1 MNEKSKKQMADEFK
15 NTVESEPIDSKA
27 LIEAIMEHIPAGMA
41 IADARDLSVPMVS
54 KFGLDLIGHSKE
66 KTPGFSCRKL
76 AGLAEFFHPDGVTP
90 AKSDKLPLARA
101 TVKGEVVTDEIISG
115 ASLGCEGWDQIRGLI
130 F

>member
-1 MNEKSKKQMADEFK
+1 MRNPKKQMADEFK

-66 KTPGFSCRKL
+66 KTPGSHAVNLRDSPSFFILTASRRQRAINCRWPERPSK
-76 AGLAEFFHPDGVTP
+76 V
-90 AKSDKLPLARA
+90 R
-101 TVKGEVVTDEIISG
+101 
-115 ASLGCEGWDQIRGLI
+115 W
-130 F
+130 